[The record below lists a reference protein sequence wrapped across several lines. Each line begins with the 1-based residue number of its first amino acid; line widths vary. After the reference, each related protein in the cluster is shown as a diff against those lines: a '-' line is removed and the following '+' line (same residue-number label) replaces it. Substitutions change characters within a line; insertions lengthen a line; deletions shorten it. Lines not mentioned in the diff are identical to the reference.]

1 MQYDVD
7 TPEQYLA
14 VLEGDWRRETLLE
27 LRSLILSLAPAYT
40 ECIRYRMLSYDDA
53 DGPVLALNAQKG
65 YVSLYTGD
73 ARKVDP
79 GGSLLEGLDRGKGC
93 IRFRKSRKVEDTKIA
108 RFIEKVVEI
117 RARGGDVG
125 C

>member
-1 MQYDVD
+1 MQYEVD
-7 TPEQYLA
+7 TPEQYLGA
-14 VLEGDWRRETLLE
+14 LEDDWRRETLLA
-27 LRSLILSLAPAYT
+27 LRRLILGLAPGYT
-40 ECIRYRMLSYDDA
+40 ECIRYKMLCYDDA
-53 DGPVLALNAQKG
+53 EGPVLALNAQKG

-79 GGSLLEGLDRGKGC
+79 DGELLEGLDCGKGC
-93 IRFRKSRKVEDTKIA
+93 IRFRKSRKVEDTKID